1 MAERRRPG
9 DGSFRTLK
17 NGTIEFTVTIIETDG
32 TSQKKRFYGKSKKE
46 VRIKYDQWIAAGSV
60 AQTKAETIG
69 ALIDTWYAAYKE
81 PFISPGSRDNYE
93 LYCRHIKEA
102 LGNRKVNFIRSVDI
116 QTFYAANANKSK
128 SALNY
133 YHIIFNAVFE
143 TAIDI
148 GMIQRNPLRG
158 TKKPDKVTKD
168 PEIYSKQDVAKII
181 PYALKDEYGYA
192 ILLALYTGMRPGE
205 LAGLKWED
213 IDMKQGTITVR
224 RTTGKCEGGYGLRET
239 TKTKKTRTL
248 AIIDILKNVLLRQRK
263 LDPDAEF
270 VLHDRNGRWLS
281 PIQFTDRYNAFFDR
295 LNATLSEKDKVTVR
309 SPHKCRHTFA
319 TFCLNGGANIRAVQ
333 DALGH
338 ASLAT
343 TQIYTHVSIDEMKK
357 SISNISYL
365 DQKEA

>member
-46 VRIKYDQWIAAGSV
+46 VRIKYNQWIAAGSV

-102 LGNRKVNFIRSVDI
+102 LGNRKVDSIRSVDI

-213 IDMKQGTITVR
+213 IDMKQGAMA
-224 RTTGKCEGGYGLRET
+224 L
-239 TKTKKTRTL
+239 
-248 AIIDILKNVLLRQRK
+248 
-263 LDPDAEF
+263 P
-270 VLHDRNGRWLS
+270 
-281 PIQFTDRYNAFFDR
+281 
-295 LNATLSEKDKVTVR
+295 R
-309 SPHKCRHTFA
+309 SVH
-319 TFCLNGGANIRAVQ
+319 GSV
-333 DALGH
+333 
-338 ASLAT
+338 
-343 TQIYTHVSIDEMKK
+343 
-357 SISNISYL
+357 
-365 DQKEA
+365 